1 MRVGN
6 DGLLQESRGVRCH
19 RASGGDG
26 MAGQR
31 SSYACQRVLAQQ

>member
-1 MRVGN
+1 MHVGN

-19 RASGGDG
+19 SVRGGDG
-26 MAGQR
+26 VAGQR